1 MKLPTLYSKDS
12 NGAIRSWNV
21 SLELYAEFYA
31 KTTYGLIGGT
41 MQVATKVCLVGERPA
56 VNALEAQ
63 KFCLAMW
70 EKQKRKGYTEN
81 KNGEPEGIAPY
92 PMLAKI
98 FENEKHK
105 LEYPVIVQP
114 KLDGFRCI
122 SIKKDGKVSCWSRKG
137 LRFETTHQIE
147 SILNQVMSEGSV
159 LDGELY
165 RHDKQ
170 FDELSGEIRNVKSNS
185 SQAQYHIYDCI
196 EETEPQWRR
205 MIEVNRINTL
215 GYEIPNFED
224 HIQQVLSL
232 PAKTEQDVIE
242 ITNGFIQAG
251 YEGGIVRSIYG
262 SYRTNYRSS
271 HLLKVKNFVEEDFKI
286 VDFYEGEG
294 KDEGAVIWECVT
306 PEGEQFAARP
316 KGTYEERRKLF
327 AEGSKHLGKYL
338 TVRYPKNKGSK
349 SERGVPKHAVGV
361 RIREEME

>member
-41 MQVATKVCLVGERPA
+41 MQVATKVCLVGERTA

-70 EKQKRKGYTEN
+70 NKQKRKGYTEN

-92 PMLAKI
+92 PMLAKL

-105 LEYPVIVQP
+105 LEYPVLVQP

-122 SIKKDGKVSCWSRKG
+122 AIKKEGKVSCWSRKG
-137 LRFETTHQIE
+137 LRFETTGGLE
-147 SILNQVMSEGSV
+147 AELNLQMKEGEV
-159 LDGELY
+159 YDGELY
-165 RHDKQ
+165 RHNKQ
-170 FDELSGEIRNVKSNS
+170 FDELSGEIRNTTKNS
-185 SQAQYHIYDCI
+185 SSAQYHIYDCI
-196 EETEPQWRR
+196 DSSMPQAVRSARIKDLQETALIQIVPTILALSEQT
-205 MIEVNRINTL
+205 V
-215 GYEIPNFED
+215 YELTDQYIA
-224 HIQQVLSL
+224 Q
-232 PAKTEQDVIE
+232 
-242 ITNGFIQAG
+242 G
-251 YEGGIVRSIYG
+251 YEGGIVRNVFG
-262 SYRTNYRSS
+262 KYRTNYRSGQ
-271 HLLKVKNFVEEDFKI
+271 LLKVKNFVEEDFKI
-286 VDFYEGEG
+286 IDFYEGEG
-294 KDEGAVIWECVT
+294 KDEGAVIWECIT
-306 PEGEQFAARP
+306 PEGEPFAARP

-327 AEGSKHLGKYL
+327 AEGSNHLGKYL